1 MPKSKATV
9 ALAVIVVIIVA
20 GFALYA
26 GLTYP
31 RTTLTIPVSFSVGAE
46 DKTVAFDQP
55 FLDDKTQVQVTIENG
70 AALWQAKIT
79 SQDQVVWE
87 HTAGQGG
94 QTSYDSGWI
103 QLSSG
108 SYNFTFTT
116 IGIGSLDA
124 VVTVTSKGGFW

>member
-1 MPKSKATV
+1 MPKSKATI
-9 ALAVIVVIIVA
+9 ALVIIVVIILA

-31 RTTLTIPVSFSVGAE
+31 RTILTIPVSFSVGADE
-46 DKTVAFDQP
+46 KTVVFDQP
-55 FLDDKTQVQVTIENG
+55 FLDDKTQAQVTIENG

-79 SQDQVVWE
+79 SQNQVVWE

-94 QTSYDSGWI
+94 QTNYDSGWM
-103 QLSSG
+103 QLSNG

-116 IGIGSLDA
+116 VGIGSLEA

>member
-1 MPKSKATV
+1 M
-9 ALAVIVVIIVA
+9 LLVIVVIIVA

-55 FLDDKTQVQVTIENG
+55 FLDDKAQVQVTIENG

-116 IGIGSLDA
+116 VGIGSLDA